1 MLRTFVLRTDG
12 NAKALWGFLKGNW
25 ASCAQQGKPLAVTVS
40 EHKSKRSVDQNA
52 RLHALLRDIA
62 EQAWV
67 GGRQY
72 DAETWKEE
80 ARRRFIGTEEIDL
93 PNGTRIE
100 RGISTTTLD
109 VAAFTLMMDQLEAWA
124 VSDLGVEFQ
133 R

>member
-1 MLRTFVLRTDG
+1 MRKTFVLRNEINRKQLD
-12 NAKALWGFLKGNW
+12 GFLQANW
-25 ASCAQQGKPLAVTVS
+25 LACAQAGKPLAVEIA
-40 EHKSKRSVDQNA
+40 EHKAKRSVDQNA